1 MVRLTQ
7 QQVTLLL
14 KHAPFISISELASKY
29 YDYPIID
36 TLGRNFVWHY
46 KSNSIVYLSDASSVN
61 AISISDDD
69 LLAMVLLPSD
79 EAKDTYFAHILMS
92 T

>member
-1 MVRLTQ
+1 M
-7 QQVTLLL
+7 LL
-14 KHAPFISISELASKY
+14 KHTPTISVSDIASKY
-29 YDYPIID
+29 YHYPIED

-46 KSNSIVYLSDASSVN
+46 KSNAIVYLSDASVGN
-61 AISISDDD
+61 TISIPDDD
-69 LLAMVLLPSD
+69 LLAMILLPSE

>member
-1 MVRLTQ
+1 MVKLTRQ
-7 QQVTLLL
+7 QMSLLL
-14 KHAPFISISELASKY
+14 KHAPTIGVSGIASKY
-29 YDYPIID
+29 FAYPIED

-46 KSNSIVYLSDASSVN
+46 KSNAIVYLSDASSVT

-69 LLAMVLLPSD
+69 LLAMVLLPSE
-79 EAKDTYFAHILMS
+79 EAKDSYFAHILMS